1 MIEIAARIS
10 DKDRLKRYKAL
21 DLTPQEAQDL
31 LIYDKQVENNE
42 RTEFDLS
49 PEKQKIAQKFAH
61 TGTRKKPITFDRK
74 PRQRKPN
81 ATKGGII
88 TELAQFLEHNSQF
101 SIVDLK
107 VLNSEK
113 LISFKVGENTYE
125 LDLKQKRKTK

>member
-1 MIEIAARIS
+1 VIEIAARIS
-10 DKDRLKRYKAL
+10 DKDRLERYKVL

-31 LIYDKQVENNE
+31 LVYDKQVENNE

-88 TELAQFLEHNSQF
+88 AELAQFLEHNSQF